1 MHNVKELTNL
11 HNSLNQSTQKF
22 QKKRY
27 KTGHQAEDKYIFKD
41 LFYTNL

>member
-1 MHNVKELTNL
+1 MHIVKEITNL

-22 QKKRY
+22 QNGY